1 MVTMMFWYGEHW
13 AWWQGGL
20 MWVGMLVF
28 WGLLIW
34 GAYVLIT
41 SLTRK
46 PGPSDSGG
54 DARQILDQRLA
65 RGEISPEEYQ
75 RLRDL
80 IGTGT
85 GHAASGA
92 GNRP

>member
-1 MVTMMFWYGEHW
+1 MMMFWYGEHW

-20 MWVGMLVF
+20 MWAGMLLF

-34 GAYVLIT
+34 GAYVLVT
-41 SLTRK
+41 NLTRK

-54 DARQILDQRLA
+54 DAQQILDQRLA

-92 GNRP
+92 GSRP